1 MNHLVV
7 RAAGLT
13 KQYGPRAGVFGLDL
27 DIPDGRIIGL
37 IGPSG
42 SGKTVT
48 VRLMTGVLSPDA
60 GGVQVL
66 GQDPRRF
73 DRQTRARIGYMPQH
87 TVLIPDLSLRQNL
100 NFAASLYGMPYRR
113 KERIDE
119 VSEFLELDEA
129 IDRKPDQVSGG
140 EKRRLMLA
148 SAMIHQPELVFL
160 DEPTAGVD
168 PVLRRKFWD
177 RFEDMRS
184 DGRTL
189 IVTTQYVGE
198 AAHCDLVAVLSRGR
212 VLLVDSPAGLRRRAY
227 GGDLVDVHFAA
238 RPENGDLVALEQV
251 TGGATP
257 TWLSPHWVRLV
268 VDDAAATTALVG
280 RWAGDRGLELT
291 KTEPYLPS
299 FDDVFV
305 ELVTRFDEQN
315 GNGTARVA

>member
-1 MNHLVV
+1 MSSLVV
-7 RAAGLT
+7 HASELT
-13 KQYGPRAGVFGLDL
+13 KQYGPNAGVFGLDL
-27 DIPDGRIIGL
+27 EIPTGQIIGL

-48 VRLMTGVLSPDA
+48 VRLMTGVLNPDA
-60 GGVQVL
+60 GKVEVL
-66 GQDPRRF
+66 GEDPRQF

-100 NFAASLYGMPYRR
+100 NFAASLYGMPLRR
-113 KERIDE
+113 KDRIDE
-119 VSEFLELDEA
+119 VTDFLELGEV
-129 IDRKPDQVSGG
+129 IDRKPNQASGG

-160 DEPTAGVD
+160 DEPTAGID

-189 IVTTQYVGE
+189 VVTTQYVGE

-212 VLLVDSPAGLRRRAY
+212 VLLVDTPEGLRRRAY
-227 GGDLVDVHFAA
+227 GGDLVDIHFVEQ
-238 RPENGDLVALEQV
+238 PDNGDLVALEQL
-251 TGGATP
+251 TGGSTP
-257 TWLSPHWVRLV
+257 TWLSPRRVRLV
-268 VDDAAATTALVG
+268 VDDAATTTARVTK
-280 RWAGDRGLELT
+280 WADDRGLELT

-305 ELVTRFDEQN
+305 ELVTRYDEQN
-315 GNGTARVA
+315 GNGARVA

>member
-1 MNHLVV
+1 MSSLVV
-7 RAAGLT
+7 RASELT
-13 KQYGPRAGVFGLDL
+13 KQYGPNAGVFGLDL
-27 DIPDGRIIGL
+27 EIPTGQIIGL

-60 GGVQVL
+60 GKVEVL
-66 GQDPRRF
+66 GEDPRQF

-100 NFAASLYGMPYRR
+100 NFAASLYGMPLRR

-119 VSEFLELDEA
+119 VTDFLELGEV
-129 IDRKPDQVSGG
+129 IDRKPNQTSGG

-160 DEPTAGVD
+160 DEPTAGID

-177 RFEDMRS
+177 RFEDIRS

-212 VLLVDSPAGLRRRAY
+212 VLLVDTPEGLRRRAY
-227 GGDLVDVHFAA
+227 GGDLVDIHFVEQ
-238 RPENGDLVALEQV
+238 PDNGDLVALEQL
-251 TGGATP
+251 TGGSTP
-257 TWLSPHWVRLV
+257 TWLSPRRVRLV
-268 VDDAAATTALVG
+268 VDDAATTTARVTK
-280 RWAGDRGLELT
+280 WAEDRGLELT

-315 GNGTARVA
+315 GNGARVA

>member
-1 MNHLVV
+1 MNSLVV
-7 RAAGLT
+7 RASELT
-13 KQYGPRAGVFGLDL
+13 KQYGPNAGVFGLDL
-27 DIPDGRIIGL
+27 DIPTGQIIGL

-48 VRLMTGVLSPDA
+48 VRLMTGVLRPDA
-60 GGVQVL
+60 GAVEVL
-66 GQDPRRF
+66 GEDPRLF

-100 NFAASLYGMPYRR
+100 NFAASLYGMPLRR

-119 VSEFLELDEA
+119 VTDFLELGEV
-129 IDRKPDQVSGG
+129 IDRKPNQASGG

-160 DEPTAGVD
+160 DEPTAGID

-212 VLLVDSPAGLRRRAY
+212 VLLVDTPEGLRRRAY
-227 GGDLVDVHFAA
+227 GGDLVDIHFVEQ
-238 RPENGDLVALEQV
+238 PDNGDLVALEQL
-251 TGGATP
+251 TGGSPP
-257 TWLSPHWVRLV
+257 TWLSPRRVRLV
-268 VDDAAATTALVG
+268 VEDAAATTARVTK
-280 RWAGDRGLELT
+280 WADDRGLELT
-291 KTEPYLPS
+291 RTEPYLPS

-305 ELVTRFDEQN
+305 ELVTRYDEQN
-315 GNGTARVA
+315 GNGARVA

>member
-1 MNHLVV
+1 MNPLV
-7 RAAGLT
+7 ASASELT
-13 KQYGPRAGVFGLDL
+13 KQYGPRAGVFELDL
-27 DIPDGRIIGL
+27 EIPSGQIFGL

-48 VRLMTGVLSPDA
+48 VRLMTGVLNPDA
-60 GGVQVL
+60 GTVEVL
-66 GQDPRRF
+66 GEDPRKF

-87 TVLIPDLSLRQNL
+87 TVLTPDLSLRQNL
-100 NFAASLYGMPYRR
+100 NFAASLYGMPLRR

-119 VSEFLELDEA
+119 VTDFLELGEA

-148 SAMIHQPELVFL
+148 SAMIHRPELVFL
-160 DEPTAGVD
+160 DEPTAGID
-168 PVLRRKFWD
+168 PVLRRKVWD

-189 IVTTQYVGE
+189 IVTTQYVEE

-212 VLLVDSPAGLRRRAY
+212 VLLVDTPEGLRRRAY

-238 RPENGDLVALEQV
+238 PLGNGDLVALEQL

-257 TWLSPHWVRLV
+257 TWLSPHRVRLV
-268 VDDAAATTALVG
+268 VDDAAATTALVTK
-280 RWAGDRGLELT
+280 WAEDRGRELT
-291 KTEPYLPS
+291 KAEPFLPS

-305 ELVTRFDEQN
+305 ELVTHYDEQN
-315 GNGTARVA
+315 GNGAARVA